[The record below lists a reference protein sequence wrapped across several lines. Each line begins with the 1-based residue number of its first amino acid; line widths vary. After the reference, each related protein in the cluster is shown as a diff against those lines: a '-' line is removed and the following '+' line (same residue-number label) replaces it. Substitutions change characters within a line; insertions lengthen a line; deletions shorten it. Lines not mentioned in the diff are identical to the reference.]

1 MNHHPGPPSPGRPR
15 DVSTLTSPEL
25 ERARRELAAALALA
39 RPGSPAQVPIHA
51 HIDAI
56 DGELARRASRHPGE
70 KDAPAPAAPTSA

>member
-1 MNHHPGPPSPGRPR
+1 VPDPARPH

-39 RPGSPAQVPIHA
+39 RPGSPAQVPIRA

-56 DGELARRASRHPGE
+56 DAELASRAGRQ
-70 KDAPAPAAPTSA
+70 A